1 MAGLPEKLKIIMV
14 TRRADVETVKAV
26 APDRLE
32 VIDAFNDFYPALV
45 RDWPQRGGVIEELLG
60 SPPDA
65 TPAPERTEELIRTA
79 DIMVISM
86 PYPRSMAD
94 RAVNLKWIH
103 FMGAGPS
110 LLYTSPWWNGPV
122 PVTTGRGQ
130 SSPIPIGETAFAA
143 TLMFAKRLDTAA
155 INTSKGFDL
164 TVRPPMSLFHNKTM
178 GIVGL
183 GGIGSELA
191 KLCKAVGMRVVATRR
206 SAAKRE
212 ADTQGVDVLYPAAE
226 LEQMLPECDFVTLGA
241 YWTQETENMMS
252 APQFAKMKP
261 GAFLINI
268 ARGNLTNE
276 DDLAKALQSGH
287 LGGAYIDTWAGELE
301 GPPPPALINA
311 PNVVMTPH
319 ISGRSDLPPGQP
331 GGLRI
336 LCENLRRFLDGDP
349 MANVIEWERGY

>member
-1 MAGLPEKLKIIMV
+1 MQDLPEKLNLIMV

-26 APDRLE
+26 APDRLN
-32 VIDAFNDFYPALV
+32 VIDAFDDFYPELEK
-45 RDWPQRGGVIEELLG
+45 DWPQHGGVIDELLG
-60 SPPDA
+60 APPA
-65 TPAPERTEELIRTA
+65 VLPSSEKTEELIRTA

-86 PYPRSMAD
+86 PYPRSMAP
-94 RAVNLKWIH
+94 RAENLKWIH

-122 PVTTGRGQ
+122 PITTGRGH
-130 SSPIPIGETAFAA
+130 SNPIPIGEMAFAA
-143 TLMFAKRLDTAA
+143 TLMFAKRLDVAA
-155 INTSKGFDL
+155 INTSHGFDL
-164 TVRPPMSLFHNKTM
+164 TVRPGMKLFREKTM

-206 SAAKRE
+206 SATERE
-212 ADTQGVDVLYPAAE
+212 ADTQGVDTLYPASE
-226 LEQMLPECDFVTLGA
+226 LEEMLPECDFVTLGA

-276 DDLAKALQSGH
+276 TDLAEALESGH
-287 LGGAYIDTWAGELE
+287 LGGAYIDTWADELE
-301 GPPPPALINA
+301 GPPPPALVSA

-319 ISGRSDLPPGQP
+319 ISGRSDAPPALPATMTA
-331 GGLRI
+331 
-336 LCENLRRFLDGDP
+336 LCDNLRLFLDGKP
-349 MANVIEWERGY
+349 LQNVIDWERGY